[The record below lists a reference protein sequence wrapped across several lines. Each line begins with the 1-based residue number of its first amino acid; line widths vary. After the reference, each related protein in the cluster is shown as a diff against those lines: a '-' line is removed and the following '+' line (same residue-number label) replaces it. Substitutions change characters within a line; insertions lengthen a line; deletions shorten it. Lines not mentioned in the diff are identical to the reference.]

1 MDLTPILVI
10 AAVTLLYG
18 LISGRVERSFL
29 TPPMVFV
36 IVGFTIGSAGAGLL
50 KLSPEAPGIHLLAE
64 ITLIIV
70 LFSDAARIDLAVL
83 RHQVNVPARL
93 LGIGLPLCIGAGT
106 LVARW
111 LFPAFTWPEAA
122 LLAAILAPTDA
133 ALGLAVVSSPLVPKA
148 VRQSINV
155 ESGLNDG
162 LALPAVMF
170 FGALACHELGTLDGW
185 VFYLVRQVAFGA
197 LVGIAVGWLGGW
209 LVARASR
216 ASWITSG
223 FVKLSG
229 IAIALLAYGCAEI
242 VHGNGFIGAFLAGMM
257 LGNFHRTVCEPL
269 EEYAELEGQLLT
281 LVAFLLFGAVLLP
294 DAVPHMTGMTF
305 LYAALSLTVIRI
317 VPVLLSL
324 LGSPTGWGTRLFFGW
339 FGPRGLASILF
350 TLVILGEFHLEVRHQ
365 IAAIVMATVLLSV
378 YLHGLSSRPGAGWIG
393 RYVKGRDRAGAHE
406 FMEYPSLPTRAG
418 FADRDKSSSAS

>member
-1 MDLTPILVI
+1 MDLTLIHVI

-36 IVGFTIGSAGAGLL
+36 IVGFTIGSAGAGWLR
-50 KLSPEAPGIHLLAE
+50 LSPEDPGIHLLAE

-70 LFSDAARIDLAVL
+70 LFSDAARIDLGVL
-83 RHQVNVPARL
+83 KHQMNVPARL
-93 LGIGLPLCIGAGT
+93 LGIGLPLCILAGT

-111 LFPAFTWPEAA
+111 LFPSFTFAEAA

-133 ALGLAVVSSPLVPKA
+133 ALGLAVVASPIVPKA

-170 FGALACHELGTLDGW
+170 FAALACHELGTLDGW
-185 VFYLVRQVAFGA
+185 ALYLTRQIAFGA
-197 LVGIAVGWLGGW
+197 LAGIGVGWLGGF

-216 ASWITSG
+216 ASWMTAG

-229 IAIALLAYGCAEI
+229 IAIALLAYGFAEQ
-242 VHGNGFIGAFLAGMM
+242 VHGNGFIAAFLAGAM
-257 LGNFHRTVCEPL
+257 LGNFHRSVCEPL

-294 DAVPHMTGMTF
+294 EALPQMTGMTF
-305 LYAALSLTVIRI
+305 LYAVLSLTVIRI
-317 VPVLLSL
+317 VPALISL
-324 LGSPTGWGTRLFFGW
+324 VGSPTGWGTRLFVGW

-350 TLVILGEFHLEVRHQ
+350 TLLILGEFHLEVRHE
-365 IAAIVMATVLLSV
+365 IASVVMATVLLSV
-378 YLHGLSSRPGAGWIG
+378 YLHGLSARPGAAWIG
-393 RYVKGRDRAGAHE
+393 RYVKGRDRDGAHE
-406 FMEYPSLPTRAG
+406 FMDYPSLPTRAG
-418 FADRDKSSSAS
+418 FSESDHS